1 MLMGEVNK
9 FPFDMH
15 DLPFSCSR
23 ITTKTGDQQNDKN
36 PVKSI
41 FICISR
47 HIFILIASLEAVEY
61 I

>member
-15 DLPFSCSR
+15 NLPPWYSE
-23 ITTKTGDQQNDKN
+23 ITMKTGDQQNDKN
-36 PVKSI
+36 PVKTI

-47 HIFILIASLEAVEY
+47 HIFIFIASLEAVEY